1 MKKFFI
7 RLGHL
12 LLSYILRPVLFWVQ
26 TTVHPDNL
34 KEFLELGDSP
44 VVYALPKRSI
54 IDYLVLLQVCRRYGL
69 PEPDLGLEFTRK
81 RRALCLFLEKTGP
94 IKRIRKLKP
103 SHVLQHVVQQ
113 ANENTGKNAQII
125 PVSPFWGKDPGNTE
139 PSIFKLVFNDDED
152 AGWLQKFLIVIAQ
165 GRSNSVHFGKPFT
178 VEQAVEKKANPEL
191 AARKIR
197 RLLRIHF
204 RRLRSTTL
212 GQKLYNR
219 EQVISRLANSR
230 AVQAEVEREAKG
242 NPQKARDLEAAAIR
256 YARELSSDQIYS
268 MVRAFAF
275 LLEKLWNKLFS
286 GVEIF
291 NGEIPA
297 KLANEDYEIVYVPT
311 HRSHLDYLLVNYT
324 IYAGGLP
331 SPHTAAGINL
341 NFFPIGWFLRRSGAF
356 FIRRSFRGNRIY
368 TAVVEEYMAYLLTH
382 GYPISFFPEGG
393 RSRTGRPLPL
403 KTGMLA
409 MVVKSFL
416 RNNERPI
423 AIVPVYIGYDKV
435 MEVKSYLKE
444 LSGGSKTKESMFQ
457 LLGARKL
464 LKAYYGK
471 AYISYSEPIILS
483 RYLDAVK
490 TDWKSATDGKP
501 EWLPLVVNDLAQQ
514 ISKNMNEAAVITPVS
529 LVGLGLL
536 AANHKA
542 MPLDELQSFIE
553 KMVEL
558 NNRFPYHP
566 NVKIAKDS
574 FAEILDSAQ
583 KLKSISLY
591 QHAAGDVAFVNHIEG
606 ALISYYRN
614 NVVHLFTIPALIAR
628 FFHQQEEI
636 YGASL
641 SKGCAEIYSV
651 LSEETLLRWKDYEIE
666 EVVHRYADMMA
677 ELGLL
682 RKVGDYAYRRPPP
695 QSDESAIIDTLGQ
708 VMGVTFDRF
717 IIIAVLLAKHAE
729 RGLVNS
735 DEFLLQCE
743 RMNQRFAILGGLNNP
758 EVSEKTFIQKHIQL
772 LKKKGLLI
780 TVDEKSLRVDPRVS
794 SLAQYSKSL
803 LSSDA
808 QRSIERIF
816 RARMQE
822 KQEVDTH
829 VKMEV
834 PG

>member
-1 MKKFFI
+1 MIKFFI

-34 KEFLELGDSP
+34 KDFLELGDSP
-44 VVYALPKRSI
+44 VIYVLPKRSI

-69 PEPDLGLEFTRK
+69 PEPDLGLDFTRK

-103 SHVLQHVVQQ
+103 SHVLLHVIKQ
-113 ANENTGKNAQII
+113 ANEKTGLKAQII

-139 PSIFKLVFNDDED
+139 PSLFKLIFNDDED

-165 GRSNSVHFGKPFT
+165 GRNNNVHFGKPFT
-178 VEQAVEKKANPEL
+178 VEKAVEETIDNEL
-191 AARKIR
+191 VARKIR
-197 RLLRIHF
+197 RILRIHF
-204 RRLRSTTL
+204 RRLRGTVL
-212 GQKLYNR
+212 GQKLYSR
-219 EQVISRLANSR
+219 EQVISRIASSR
-230 AVQAEVEREAKG
+230 LVQQEIEREARG
-242 NPQKARDLEAAAIR
+242 NPQKVRDLDAAAVR
-256 YARELSSDQIYS
+256 YARELSADQIYS
-268 MVRAFAF
+268 MVRT
-275 LLEKLWNKLFS
+275 LEIILGKLWNKLFS
-286 GVEIF
+286 GVEVF

-297 KLANEDYEIVYVPT
+297 KLAAEDYEVVYVPT

-324 IYAGGLP
+324 IYHSGLP

-341 NFFPIGWFLRRSGAF
+341 NFFPMGWFLRRGGAF
-356 FIRRSFRGNRIY
+356 FIRRSFRGNRVY
-368 TAVVEEYMAYLLTH
+368 TAIVEEYMAYLLTH

-416 RNNERPI
+416 RNHERPI

-444 LSGGSKTKESMFQ
+444 LSGGAKQKESMFQ

-483 RYLDAVK
+483 RFLDAVQP
-490 TDWKSATDGKP
+490 DWKEATDGKP
-501 EWLPLVVNDLAQQ
+501 DWLSPVVNDLAQQ
-514 ISKNMNEAAVITPVS
+514 ISKNLNEAAVITPVS

-542 MPLDELQSFIE
+542 LPLEELQSFIE

-558 NNRFPYHP
+558 NLKLPYHP
-566 NVKIAKDS
+566 NVKVAKAN
-574 FAEILDSAQ
+574 FADIMDSAQ
-583 KLKSISLY
+583 KLKAISLY
-591 QHAAGDVAFVNHIEG
+591 KHAAGDVAFVNDVDG
-606 ALISYYRN
+606 AIISYYRN

-628 FFHQQEEI
+628 FFHQQEEM
-636 YGASL
+636 YAASL

-666 EVVHRYADMMA
+666 EVVHRYADVMA

-682 RKVGDYAYRRPPP
+682 RKVGDYAYRRPGP
-695 QSDESAIIDTLGQ
+695 QSDESAILDTLSQ

-717 IIIAVLLAKHAE
+717 IITAVLLAKHAE

-735 DEFLLQCE
+735 EEFLLQCE
-743 RMNQRFAILGGLNNP
+743 RMAQRFAILGGLNNP
-758 EVSEKTFIQKHIQL
+758 EISEKSFIQKHIQL

-780 TVDEKSLRVDPRVS
+780 TVDEQSLRVDPRVS

-808 QRSIERIF
+808 VRSIERIF
-816 RARMQE
+816 RSRMQE
-822 KQEVDTH
+822 KQEVETH
-829 VKMEV
+829 VKVEV